1 MVSVR
6 NSFILLTTLPK
17 WISIMVVDKQRLT
30 LVFLRLLFQRPN
42 LLIAMQWLD
51 VENTLGLVAI

>member
-1 MVSVR
+1 
-6 NSFILLTTLPK
+6 
-17 WISIMVVDKQRLT
+17 MVVDKQRLT